1 MSRLA
6 WMLLGLAVLLPCLI
20 LTSFL
25 FGSGDVPAEQVMA
38 VLSGGGTGE
47 QRLIVLGM
55 RGSRTLIALVAGAA
69 LGIAGVLVQALTRN
83 PLAEPGLLGVNA
95 GAACAVAIGLGIAR
109 SLPIATLMLVS
120 LAGALVSGLVV
131 TSVSGAW
138 RGRHDPIRIVLVGAA
153 WSAVVSAITTFMLLS
168 DPRIYAEFRF
178 WDAGAVM
185 PRPLDLVIAAAG
197 VLGVGLLGALLLARP
212 MDALALGEEF
222 ARGLGVPTSW
232 TRALVALTC
241 LVLCAAAT
249 TLVGPVSFLGLIAPF
264 AARLVV
270 GPRHRALIW
279 CSSILGGMTL
289 LAADVLGRVINPPAE
304 VQAALMCALLGA
316 PLFIGLARARR
327 GVRL

>member
-1 MSRLA
+1 
-6 WMLLGLAVLLPCLI
+6 MLLGLAILLPCLV
-20 LTSFL
+20 LASFL
-25 FGSGDVPAEQVMA
+25 FGSGDVPAGQVLA

-95 GAACAVAIGLGIAR
+95 GAACAVAIGLGLVR
-109 SLPIATLMLVS
+109 SLPIAMMMLVS
-120 LAGALVSGLVV
+120 LAGALLSGLVV
-131 TSVSGAW
+131 TGASGAW

-153 WSAVVSAITTFMLLS
+153 WSAVAITTFMLLS

-178 WDAGAVM
+178 WDAGAVT

-197 VLGVGLLGALLLARP
+197 TLGVGLLAALLLARS

-222 ARGLGVPTSW
+222 ARGLGLAAG
-232 TRALVALTC
+232 RARMLVALTC

-249 TLVGPVSFLGLIAPF
+249 ALVGPVSFLGLIAPF

-270 GPRHRALIW
+270 GPRHRSLIW
-279 CSSILGGMTL
+279 FSALLGGVTL
-289 LAADVLGRVINPPAE
+289 LAADVLGRVVNPPAE

-327 GVRL
+327 LVQL